1 MKIAISGKG
10 GVGKTTLASTL
21 ARIYAREGFNVL
33 AVDGDPS
40 GHLAVALGLSIEESS
55 EIIPL
60 IEMKEL
66 IEERTGAAPGSWGTQ
81 ALLGS
86 GIFKL
91 NPKVDDL
98 PEKLSVN
105 INGVRLIQTGGFRK
119 AGSGC
124 FCPENAMLKSLLK
137 HLIVDTDDV
146 VILDMEAGFEHLTR
160 GTAKSV
166 DVMIIVVEPGLRS
179 IKTAD
184 TIVRLSTELGIPN
197 IFYAANKIN
206 NSEEKEYILKNLEF
220 SEDIIGYISYE
231 NTIKEAD
238 LKGMSPFENSGKLVG
253 EVRKIR
259 DELKEKMGIKSLH

>member
-21 ARIYAREGFNVL
+21 ARMYAREGFNVL

-40 GHLAVALGLSIEESS
+40 GHLSVALGLSIEESS

-66 IEERTGAAPGSWGTQ
+66 IEERTGTAPGSMG
-81 ALLGS
+81 

-105 INGVRLIQTGGFRK
+105 IKGVRLIQTGGFRK

-124 FCPENAMLKSLLK
+124 FCPENAILKSLLK
-137 HLIVDTDDV
+137 HFIVDTDDV

-166 DVMIIVVEPGLRS
+166 DAMIIVVEPGLRS
-179 IKTAD
+179 IKTAE
-184 TIVRLSTELGIPN
+184 TIALLSRELGISR

-238 LKGMSPFENSGKLVG
+238 LKGMSPFENSGKLIG
-253 EVRKIR
+253 EVKEIR
-259 DELKEKMGIKSLH
+259 DGLNKRII

>member
-10 GVGKTTLASTL
+10 GVGKTTLAATL
-21 ARIYAREGFNVL
+21 ARIYAKEGFNVL

-40 GHLAVALGLSIEESS
+40 GHLSVALGLSMEESS

-66 IEERTGAAPGSWGTQ
+66 IEERTGAAPGSMG
-81 ALLGS
+81 

-91 NPKVDDL
+91 NPRVDDL

-105 INGVRLIQTGGFRK
+105 IKGVRLIQTGGFRK

-124 FCPENAMLKSLLK
+124 FCPENALLKSLLR
-137 HLIVDTDDV
+137 HLIVDTGDV

-179 IKTAD
+179 IKTAE
-184 TIVRLSTELGIPN
+184 TIALLSRELGILR
-197 IFYAANKIN
+197 IFYAVNKIN
-206 NSEEKEYILKNLEF
+206 SSEDKEYILKNIEF

-231 NTIKEAD
+231 KTIKEAD
-238 LKGMSPFENSGKLVG
+238 LKGMSPFDSSKKLIA

-259 DELKEKMGIKSLH
+259 DELKEKMGAKSLH